1 MNREKAVQTVE
12 EVIEILQKHKKE
24 IRQKYKVKELGI
36 FGSFV
41 RGEHKKRS
49 DVDVLVEYY
58 ELPGL
63 LELIDLEIYI
73 EKLLRKKVDLV
84 EKEGIRPEL
93 KKIILKEVI
102 YI

>member
-1 MNREKAVQTVE
+1 MSRKKAVQTVD
-12 EVIEILQKHKKE
+12 EVKEILQKHKDE
-24 IRQKYKVKELGI
+24 IVQKYKVKELGI

-41 RGEHKKRS
+41 RGEQEKMS

-63 LELIDLEIYI
+63 LEFIDLEIYI

-93 KKIILKEVI
+93 KKRILDEVI

>member
-1 MNREKAVQTVE
+1 MGRKKAVRTVE
-12 EVIEILQKHKKE
+12 EVREILQKHKEE
-24 IRQKYKVKELGI
+24 IAQKYKVKEIGI

-49 DVDVLVEYY
+49 DVDILVEYF

-63 LELIDLEIYI
+63 LEFIDLEIYI

-93 KKIILKEVI
+93 KKRILDEVI